1 MRNCD
6 GVAVDAL
13 FRWADSSMY
22 YSLQIPPHFR
32 ILQASKWQLLSTSG
46 RKRESSEH
54 IRREEVEEEG
64 KCYENDVEMK
74 GDDCASECFTLLSLP
89 SPK

>member
-1 MRNCD
+1 M
-6 GVAVDAL
+6 AVVIYL
-13 FRWADSSMY
+13 
-22 YSLQIPPHFR
+22 
-32 ILQASKWQLLSTSG
+32 G
-46 RKRESSEH
+46 EEKRVERAH
-54 IRREEVEEEG
+54 KEEVEEEG